1 MNVYVQYV
9 YNLID
14 YYYHW
19 HYHHYHYYHHH

>member
-19 HYHHYHYYHHH
+19 HYYHYHNYHHH